1 MLLKF
6 RKRAKVS
13 AELNMTPMIDIIFQ
27 LIIFFLL
34 SSSFIVQSGI
44 KVDLPKAHAEEIK
57 QEKDIVVSV
66 DRDRKLF
73 IDQTPIEETALPAR
87 LAELMQQK
95 GDRVLIIKADEAVN
109 HGFVVTVMDLAKEA
123 GFTRLAI
130 ATEKKR

>member
-13 AELNMTPMIDIIFQ
+13 ADMNMTPMIDIIFQ

-44 KVDLPKAHAEEIK
+44 KVDLPKARAEEIK

-66 DRDRKLF
+66 DRNRKLY
-73 IDQTPIEETALPAR
+73 IDQTPIDVANLPAR
-87 LAELMQQK
+87 LAELMQLK